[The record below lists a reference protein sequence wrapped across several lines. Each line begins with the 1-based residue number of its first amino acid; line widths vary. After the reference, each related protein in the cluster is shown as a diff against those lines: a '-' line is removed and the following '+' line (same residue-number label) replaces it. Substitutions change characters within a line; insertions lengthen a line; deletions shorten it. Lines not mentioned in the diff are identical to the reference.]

1 MLGKSFRSLARQAFP
16 GADPRKLA
24 VFALALALAGCGGS
38 GSGGD
43 NGSGRRVVGQ
53 GFSFE
58 APASWQVK
66 RSVRAVE
73 ARDGEALVSVTVFRL
88 ARIYRP
94 SLWEEVVPELDR
106 VASQLAARVH
116 GKVESA
122 TTRTIAGERGREYAI
137 SRNGED
143 ERIAFVLR
151 AKREYQLYCRGAGDA
166 CDMLF
171 DTFTLAA

>member
-1 MLGKSFRSLARQAFP
+1 MLGKSFRSLAKVAFP

-24 VFALALALAGCGGS
+24 VLALVLALAGCGGS
-38 GSGGD
+38 GGGRPA
-43 NGSGRRVVGQ
+43 GKRVTGD

-88 ARIYRP
+88 AKIYRP
-94 SLWEEVVPELDR
+94 ALWDEVVPELDR
-106 VASQLAARVH
+106 VANQLAQRVQ
-116 GKVESA
+116 GKVDSA
-122 TTRTIAGERGREYAI
+122 KTRTIAGEQGREYAI
-137 SRNGED
+137 SRSGED

-166 CDMLF
+166 CDTLF
-171 DTFTLAA
+171 ETFTLAA